1 MKRITALLL
10 SLMLVL
16 LLIPAGL
23 SFAEPA
29 EEGETPDEISLLG
42 TWLVVEG
49 GSYAD
54 GSSTLTFFAD
64 RRGGEAALSVY
75 DRVLSGIIGSAS
87 LDSGLVSVPEI
98 AAKVEEEYGLTQ
110 LTITYQLEDSPDCDP
125 FVWDSV
131 FSNWVDM
138 ATRTP
143 IYTKEMVKGFYEK
156 DPKDKLTLH
165 ITGTDTFEKEVPVE
179 FDTTLVLVKVL
190 PMFFDSLDTVHLNG
204 TWKDTYGD
212 VFAFVWSE
220 DDLLDG
226 SLDEIHMTDPKG
238 VEYISSFST
247 ISPYAENGEILFRTI
262 LSFENDVLENIEDI
276 DYTVTYLVYDGN
288 QIVITMET
296 GETFV
301 LTPAA

>member
-10 SLMLVL
+10 SLILAL
-16 LLIPAGL
+16 LLIPVGL

-29 EEGETPDEISLLG
+29 EGETPDVISLLG

-49 GSYAD
+49 GRYAD

-64 RRGGEAALSVY
+64 RRGGEPALSVY
-75 DRVLSGIIGSAS
+75 DRVLSRIIGSVS
-87 LDSGLVSVPEI
+87 LDNGFFSVPEV
-98 AAKVEEEYGLTQ
+98 AAKIEEEYGLTN
-110 LTITYQLEDSPDCDP
+110 LSIAYQLEDSPDCDP

-131 FSNWVDM
+131 FNGWIDM
-138 ATRTP
+138 ATNTP
-143 IYTKEMVKGFYEK
+143 MYTEEMVRGYYEK

-190 PMFFDSLDTVHLNG
+190 PMFFDSLDKVHLNG

-212 VFAFVWSE
+212 VFTFVWSE

-238 VEYISSFST
+238 VEYISSFSS
-247 ISPYAENGEILFRTI
+247 IFPFVENGEILLRTG
-262 LSFENDVLENIEDI
+262 LSFENDVLENIPDI
-276 DYTVTYLVYDGN
+276 DYTVTNLVYDGS

-296 GETFV
+296 GETFI